1 MTEETFSPIRWT
13 ERGLELLD
21 QTRLPREETWL
32 HCRKP
37 EDVAE
42 AIYRLSVRGAP
53 AIGVSTAYGLVVG
66 LQSMEEGD
74 DLRRRFA
81 EVSELLGATRPTAV
95 NLRWALERG
104 RRVFD
109 DNV

>member
-1 MTEETFSPIRWT
+1 MSASGSRSARTVFSPIRWT

-32 HCRKP
+32 RCRRP

-66 LQSMEEGD
+66 LESMEEGD
-74 DLRRRFA
+74 DLRRRFT
-81 EVSELLGATRPTAV
+81 EVSELLGARP
-95 NLRWALERG
+95 G
-104 RRVFD
+104 RPRSICSGR
-109 DNV
+109 